1 MSDAERQGAVAPAGD
16 EIHLPGPTPLPFVLA
31 LATTIALI
39 GITTSWVLV
48 AVGGFVML
56 LVIVRWIRDTRRD
69 IAELPLS
76 HH

>member
-1 MSDAERQGAVAPAGD
+1 MSDTGRHDGAAPAGE

-69 IAELPLS
+69 IAELPL

>member
-1 MSDAERQGAVAPAGD
+1 MSDAGREDGAAPAGE

-31 LATTIALI
+31 LATPIALI
-39 GITTSWVLV
+39 GVTTSWVLV

-69 IAELPLS
+69 IAELPL